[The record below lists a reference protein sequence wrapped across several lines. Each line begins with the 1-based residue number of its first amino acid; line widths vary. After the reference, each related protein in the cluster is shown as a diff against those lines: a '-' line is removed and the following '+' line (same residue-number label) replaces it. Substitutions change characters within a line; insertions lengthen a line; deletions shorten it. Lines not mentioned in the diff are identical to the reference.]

1 MRAAVRNIF
10 RGRKKWI
17 VLAGSMFALA
27 TLPAPAAP
35 SNPIQVDVKLII
47 ASDMSHSIDDVEA
60 KTEREGIADVFS
72 DPEVIRTIEN
82 GPLGRIA
89 VMMLDWAG
97 YQDQR
102 VMIDWTVIRDKA
114 SATAFAAKVKLLPR
128 PSGLRTSISS
138 ALERSFEIL
147 NDSDREIVATRKV
160 VDVSGDGPNN
170 DGVSLQ
176 HIHDTTAKNGIVVNG
191 LPIMD
196 TQSDS
201 YFPDLDKYYD
211 ACVVSGAGA
220 FLIVVKS
227 YKDFG
232 SAMRRKLVREIS
244 FDDRQNRPAF
254 ARIRNPLLKEIAD
267 GPSPFTQRQAPKIYP
282 GGCDKYGGWGW
293 GGG

>member
-1 MRAAVRNIF
+1 M
-10 RGRKKWI
+10 
-17 VLAGSMFALA
+17 
-27 TLPAPAAP
+27 
-35 SNPIQVDVKLII
+35 QVDVKLVI

-89 VMMLDWAG
+89 VTMLDWAG

-102 VMIDWTVIRDKA
+102 VMIDWTLIHDKA
-114 SATAFAAKVKLLPR
+114 SANAFAAQVRLLPR
-128 PSGLRTSISS
+128 PSGQRTSISS
-138 ALERSFEIL
+138 ALERAFEML
-147 NDSDREIVATRKV
+147 NDSDREIIATRKV

-176 HIHDTTAKNGIVVNG
+176 HVHDTTAKNGIVVNG

-196 TQSDS
+196 TASDS

-232 SAMRRKLVREIS
+232 AAMRRKLVREIS
-244 FDDRQNRPAF
+244 LDEKAPKPLFRLIAAPATRRRRR
-254 ARIRNPLLKEIAD
+254 ASGRRRKSIPAAATSMAAGAGAAD
-267 GPSPFTQRQAPKIYP
+267 KAKIGAEHNPFTRM
-282 GGCDKYGGWGW
+282 
-293 GGG
+293 

>member
-1 MRAAVRNIF
+1 MFRSRGKLAALGALF
-10 RGRKKWI
+10 
-17 VLAGSMFALA
+17 AALA

-35 SNPIQVDVKLII
+35 EAPTQVDVKLII

-82 GPLGRIA
+82 GPFGRIA

-102 VMIDWTVIRDKA
+102 VMIDWTIIHDKS
-114 SATAFAAKVKLLPR
+114 SANAFSAKVRLLPR

-138 ALERSFEIL
+138 ALERAFEIL
-147 NDSDREIVATRKV
+147 NQSDREIVATRKV

-170 DGVSLQ
+170 DGVSLE
-176 HIHDTTAKNGIVVNG
+176 HVHETTAKNGIVVNG

-196 TQSDS
+196 TASDS

-244 FDDRQNRPAF
+244 LDAP
-254 ARIRNPLLKEIAD
+254 RNPLLKTIASVTPQ
-267 GPSPFTQRQAPKIYP
+267 GGRQAPKIYP

>member
-1 MRAAVRNIF
+1 MKAETRVNLF
-10 RGRKKWI
+10 RGRTRLA
-17 VLAGSMFALA
+17 VLGGIFGALA

-35 SNPIQVDVKLII
+35 SSPMQVDVKLVI

-89 VMMLDWAG
+89 VTMLDWAG

-102 VMIDWTVIRDKA
+102 VMIDWTLIHDKA
-114 SATAFAAKVKLLPR
+114 SANAFAAQVRLLPR
-128 PSGLRTSISS
+128 PSGQRTSISS
-138 ALERSFEIL
+138 ALERAFEML
-147 NDSDREIVATRKV
+147 NDSDREIIATRKV

-176 HIHDTTAKNGIVVNG
+176 HVHDTTAKNGIVVNG

-196 TQSDS
+196 TASDS

-232 SAMRRKLVREIS
+232 AAMRRKLVREIS
-244 FDDRQNRPAF
+244 LDEKAPKPLFRLIAAPA
-254 ARIRNPLLKEIAD
+254 N
-267 GPSPFTQRQAPKIYP
+267 SPAPPGQRQAPKIYP

>member
-1 MRAAVRNIF
+1 MA
-10 RGRKKWI
+10 
-17 VLAGSMFALA
+17 VLAGLFAVLA

-35 SNPIQVDVKLII
+35 SSPIQVDVKLII

-89 VMMLDWAG
+89 VLMLDWAG

-102 VMIDWTVIRDKA
+102 VMIDWTVIHDKA
-114 SATAFAAKVKLLPR
+114 SANAFAAQVKLLPR

-147 NDSDREIVATRKV
+147 NASDREIVATRKV

-176 HIHDTTAKNGIVVNG
+176 HIHETTAKNGIIVNG

-244 FDDRQNRPAF
+244 LDDTRKQSIF
-254 ARIRNPLLKEIAD
+254 VGIRNPLFKEIAD
-267 GPSPFTQRQAPKIYP
+267 GPSPLSQRQAPKIYP